1 MIIPLPSPRIDWD
14 RTPTGLDT
22 IAADLRALRTAAGEP
37 SYAQI
42 GRLVAARRARRG
54 IPDHE
59 RRIPRTTLYNC
70 FRDGRR
76 RIDVDAVTE
85 IAVALG
91 LPEAD
96 QPRWAARLRLAR
108 AAADGAA
115 IADVRESVP
124 PPVPFFSGRE
134 AELQRIRNRAAGSAV
149 WISGLPGAGKTQ
161 LVLRAIGGAPALFL
175 DLRGYHAESPPVD
188 PAAARRAIV
197 RSLLDEEGAAE
208 DVSAG
213 DVVAALRSGSRWL
226 VLDDAPSFGQV
237 AAIVGDSPA
246 CDVLVT
252 SRAPLSGEPGWHH
265 LPLHGLDTSEVSALL
280 SQVSGEPVGDEVG
293 RLVDMTGGLPLA
305 VALVAGRLAGHEG
318 WTLAEHVDLLATRL
332 ASGRIGD
339 DLRAELDLS
348 HDGLSSLARQL
359 LRSFADVPLAELGPE
374 QATILLDA
382 DAAPAMVELVAAGLA
397 MRRGNGHI
405 ALHSLVRAYGL
416 QRAEETDPPRLRRAA
431 FARLGRHLAERVW
444 AAYAAIAADLQ
455 DTPRRTRFEYPRLDW
470 DAAEATRWLRTHLS
484 VLLTIAHV
492 SGERGEPQILFR
504 ISEGLSLWLNL
515 SGHHMEALRL
525 HEAAAD
531 LAVEVGDADALAMA
545 SLDAG
550 QLLVM
555 GDRPE
560 EARAHFAR
568 ATRLISDTEEL
579 SDPGLAGV
587 IDNMSALVD
596 LRRGRLAQ
604 AAASLRRAVA
614 LHQERDEIPRL
625 LSALVNLA
633 VVLHTRGDFAH
644 EAEVLEQGLVQA
656 RRAGSTMFETNLL
669 INRADLH
676 LKQENYVCAAADA
689 HQAIVLAQSVGSPY
703 LAASARM
710 VNAEVL
716 AGEGQLDRA
725 VDEAEQALQQA
736 RDIGSSMVV
745 TQMLIALARIQVTRG
760 RLEEAR
766 PLLAEAESGLGADD
780 DLVWHGRLHRVR
792 ADLDPGQ
799 RRHHLERALTAFEAG
814 GSFHAAEIRE
824 LLSSQ

>member
-1 MIIPLPSPRIDWD
+1 MMTPLPSPGIDWD
-14 RTPTGLDT
+14 RTPAGLDT

-37 SYAQI
+37 SYAHI
-42 GRLVAARRARRG
+42 GRLVAARRAARG
-54 IPDHE
+54 VPDHE

-85 IAVALG
+85 IALALG
-91 LPEAD
+91 LSEAD
-96 QPRWAARLRLAR
+96 QPRWAARVRLAR

-115 IADVRESVP
+115 IAEVRESVP
-124 PPVPFFSGRE
+124 SPVPFFSGRE
-134 AELQRIRNRAAGSAV
+134 AELTRIRNRDAGSAM

-161 LVLRAIGGAPALFL
+161 LVLSAIGQTPALFL
-175 DLRGYHAESPPVD
+175 DLRGYHAESPPVN
-188 PAAARRAIV
+188 PTAARRAIM
-197 RSLLDEEGAAE
+197 RSLLVEEGSADDVSAE
-208 DVSAG
+208 DVA
-213 DVVAALRSGSRWL
+213 AALRCDGRWL
-226 VLDDAPSFGQV
+226 VLDDASDFRQV
-237 AAIVGDSPA
+237 VAIVGDSPT

-265 LPLHGLDTSEVSALL
+265 LPLQGMDRTEVTALL
-280 SQVSGEPVGDEVG
+280 SQVTDEPVGNEVQ

-305 VALVAGRLAGHEG
+305 VALVAGRLTRHQG

-348 HDGLSSLARQL
+348 YDGLSSRARQL
-359 LRSFADVPLAELGPE
+359 LRSFADVPLAELGQE
-374 QATILLDA
+374 HATILLNT
-382 DAAPAMVELVAAGLA
+382 DAAPAGAELVASGLA
-397 MRRGNGHI
+397 IRRPGGGI
-405 ALHSLVRAYGL
+405 ALHSLVRAYGQ
-416 QRAEETDPPRLRRAA
+416 QRAEETDPPRLRAAA
-431 FARLGRHLAERVW
+431 FTRLGQHFAKRVW
-444 AAYAAIAADLQ
+444 AAYATIVADLQ

-470 DAAEATRWLRTHLS
+470 DASEATSWLRTHLS
-484 VLLTIAHV
+484 VLLTIAHA

-515 SGHHMEALRL
+515 TGQHTEALRL

-568 ATRLISDTEEL
+568 ATRLVSNTDEL

-587 IDNMSALVD
+587 LDNMSALVD
-596 LRRGRLAQ
+596 LRRGRLDQ
-604 AAASLRRAVA
+604 AATALRRAVA
-614 LHQERDEIPRL
+614 LHQELDEIPRF
-625 LSALVNLA
+625 LSASVNLA
-633 VVLHTRGDFAH
+633 VVLHTRGDFDH

-656 RRAGSTMFETNLL
+656 RRTGSTMFETNLL

-676 LKQENYVCAAADA
+676 LKQANYACATADTQRAIDLA
-689 HQAIVLAQSVGSPY
+689 HEVGSPY

-710 VNAEVL
+710 VAAEVL
-716 AGEGQLDRA
+716 AAEGRLDDA
-725 VDEAEQALQQA
+725 VAEAEQALQQA
-736 RDIGSSMVV
+736 RDIGSSMVL
-745 TQMLIALARIQVTRG
+745 TQMLITLARLQTARG
-760 RLEEAR
+760 SLQEAR
-766 PLLAEAESGLGADD
+766 LLLAEAESGLGEDD

-799 RRHHLERALTAFEAG
+799 RRHHLQRALTAFEAG
-814 GSFHAAEIRE
+814 GSFHAAEIRD